1 MAEFL
6 TMQEAEDKFGKKG
19 KTNAALTLGIIGTA
33 LGAFSGNNGCGCG
46 NNGILGGLFGGNNG
60 NCLAERAMQTAMAQG
75 EMSQNLA
82 WNNRVQSLQDD
93 IDLYTYINGRNLAI
107 NERIGNETQI
117 LTNQIWKGRVED
129 LQEKSGMY
137 VDIITR
143 DNAQNL
149 RLCDELYKRREQDV
163 QEKTDIFERLS
174 TRINELEKKE
184 AAENLLAT
192 IRKSKEYIQSQIK
205 AKEEKVNTL
214 LELMESDPE
223 MKKRFDELMM
233 NKTAK

>member
-46 NNGILGGLFGGNNG
+46 NNGILGGLFGG

-184 AAENLLAT
+184 AAALPLMFELN
-192 IRKSKEYIQSQIK
+192 
-205 AKEEKVNTL
+205 KVNAERYSDNCCCKSEKQL
-214 LELMESDPE
+214 LVAAGDLQRP
-223 MKKRFDELMM
+223 
-233 NKTAK
+233 